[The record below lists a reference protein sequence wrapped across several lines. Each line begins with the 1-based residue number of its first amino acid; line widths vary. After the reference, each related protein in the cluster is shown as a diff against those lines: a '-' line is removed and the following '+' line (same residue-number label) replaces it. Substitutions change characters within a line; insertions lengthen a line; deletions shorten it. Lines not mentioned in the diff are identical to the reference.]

1 MHNCRLTRNGLID
14 LALDEMP
21 SAEAAQLLS
30 ELNDCAACR
39 EEYATLRNT
48 WRVSGQ
54 ALQSELPAEHFWP
67 GYHARLQG
75 KLIQLQEETEKVSSS
90 LPLVV
95 KQTGRG
101 P

>member
-1 MHNCRLTRNGLID
+1 MHNCRLTRNRLID
-14 LALDEMP
+14 LALDEMAP
-21 SAEAAQLLS
+21 AEAKQLLA
-30 ELNDCAACR
+30 ELDDCPACQ

-54 ALQSELPAEHFWP
+54 ALRSALPTESFWP

-75 KLIQLQEETEKVSSS
+75 KLI
-90 LPLVV
+90 PARRPR
-95 KQTGRG
+95 QTNERLRLAQPVGR